1 MRPRKRGDIGE
12 DYAAQWLCRR
22 GCRILARNYAVRGGE
37 IDIVALSGD
46 TLLFVEVKTRRTGGM
61 CAPAEAV
68 DRRKRRRILLCAQQY
83 IADTGNPAQPR
94 FDVAEV
100 YLDGVR
106 PVRINY
112 IENAFGE
119 ED

>member
-1 MRPRKRGDIGE
+1 MRPRARGDIGE
-12 DYAAQWLCRR
+12 DYAARWLCRR
-22 GCRILARNYAVRGGE
+22 GCSILARNYAVRGGE
-37 IDIVALSGD
+37 LDIVALSGE
-46 TLLFVEVKTRRTGGM
+46 TLLFVEVKTRRVGAM

-68 DRRKRRRILLCAQQY
+68 DWRKRRRILLCAQHYLAENQS
-83 IADTGNPAQPR
+83 DAQPR

-100 YLDGVR
+100 YLDGAR

-119 ED
+119 GD